1 MRTGP
6 RRGPERGTHG
16 AGVRTGLWAA
26 AFAALASLAPV
37 GAAAQEFLDQGVFLI
52 SRDGAEIGREE
63 FAIQATPGRQGRPG
77 VRAVA
82 TDRYRDREV
91 RAALD
96 LTDDHHPVAYQA
108 DVTVGGR
115 LTERL
120 SGQLARGRFA
130 VRIVSPTGEV
140 VREFAVPADVVVLDD
155 DGFDQFYFVPR
166 PAGDSSRSVS
176 LIQPRDKAAVNGE
189 VRMLGTDTITIGS
202 RGMPAEHYGLTLP
215 GGDTRE
221 FWFSFSGS
229 LLKVAVPSRS
239 IVAIRASL
247 PIR

>member
-1 MRTGP
+1 
-6 RRGPERGTHG
+6 
-16 AGVRTGLWAA
+16 VRAGLWL
-26 AFAALASLAPV
+26 AALAALAMLAP
-37 GAAAQEFLDQGVFLI
+37 GRAAAQEFLDQGVFLI

-82 TDRYRDREV
+82 TDRYREREV
-91 RAALD
+91 QAALD
-96 LTDDHHPVAYQA
+96 LTDDHRPVAYQA

-130 VRIVSPTGEV
+130 ERVVSPTGEV

-166 PAGDSSRSVS
+166 PASEGS
-176 LIQPRDKAAVNGE
+176 LTLNLIRPRDKAVVTGE
-189 VRMLGTDTITIGS
+189 VRTLGLDTVVVGS
-202 RGMPAEHYGLTLP
+202 RGVPAQHYGLTLP

-221 FWFSFSGS
+221 FWFSLSGS

>member
-1 MRTGP
+1 MR
-6 RRGPERGTHG
+6 
-16 AGVRTGLWAA
+16 AGLWAA

-52 SRDGAEIGREE
+52 SRDGVEIGREE

-82 TDRYRDREV
+82 TDRYREREV
-91 RAALD
+91 QAALD
-96 LTDDHHPVAYQA
+96 LTDDHRPVAYQA

-130 VRIVSPTGEV
+130 LRIVSPTGEA

-155 DGFDQFYFVPR
+155 DGFAQFYFVPR
-166 PAGDSSRSVS
+166 PPGEGSRAVS
-176 LIQPRDKAAVNGE
+176 LIRPRDKAVVTGE
-189 VRMLGTDTITIGS
+189 VRTLGVDTVAVGS
-202 RGMPAEHYGLTLP
+202 RRVAAQHYGLTLP

-221 FWFSFSGS
+221 FWFSLSGS
-229 LLKVAVPSRS
+229 LLKVAVPSRT